1 MPKGTPWTIE
11 EEKWLKDLVEAGETA
26 GTIAS
31 KLGKSPQAV
40 MKKIGRLGLKV
51 VVCKHYRKR
60 TTTSLSM
67 PGDLPSVE
75 ETLRILAAA
84 LQASAQAAL
93 DKVEVQRLQVVA
105 TLARTYKDLL
115 ADYINY
121 RQIEAKLIEMEEK
134 YERLTRK
141 AKGDAAEPDNAAVV

>member
-1 MPKGTPWTIE
+1 MPKGKPWTVE
-11 EEKWLKDLVEAGETA
+11 EEKWLRDLIEAGETVD
-26 GTIAS
+26 TIAS

-51 VVCKHYRKR
+51 VVSKRYR

-75 ETLRILAAA
+75 ETLKILAAA
-84 LQASAQAAL
+84 LKASAQPAL

-105 TLARTYKDLL
+105 TLARAYKDLL
-115 ADYINY
+115 VDYINY
-121 RQIEAKLIEMEEK
+121 RQIEAKLIEMEDK
-134 YERLTRK
+134 YERLTRE
-141 AKGDAAEPDNAAVV
+141 AKGDAAEPYNAAVV